1 MPSSGMFGGADAKP
15 EATLEPW
22 RPWRPWE
29 KFDKQPDGESEL
41 VNRLQTEV
49 RQLKAKRAKNVD
61 GKKDKVD
68 KANGSSQPKTKTCE
82 RCTFWKCKGGEKCNA
97 RGKTCNTCKKTGHL
111 AASKLC
117 QKEETDTTRT
127 VQSDANSSSKPKE
140 GLCRILTVAKIR
152 KETTATKAT
161 EKKEAKHKGEN
172 IIAKIKMAAMEGDS
186 REVSIQPV
194 TDTGVK
200 KTILCKSDWDKIGRY
215 GRVVKTDTKFR
226 PYGTSVQLP
235 ILGKP
240 KVYLRA
246 QAGAVIATHIYISKV
261 DNETSLLGKINAE
274 RLGIVKINLRGS
286 R

>member
-1 MPSSGMFGGADAKP
+1 MATYMPSPGEFRGADADP
-15 EATLEPW
+15 EASLEPW

-41 VNRLQTEV
+41 VNRPQTEV

-68 KANGSSQPKTKTCE
+68 KPNGSSQPKTKTCE

-152 KETTATKAT
+152 KET
-161 EKKEAKHKGEN
+161 KEAKHKGEN
-172 IIAKIKMAAMEGDS
+172 IVAKIKMAAMEDDA

-200 KTILCKSDWDKIGRY
+200 KTILCKSDRDKIGRY

-235 ILGKP
+235 ILGKA

-246 QAGAVIATHIYISKV
+246 QRTPTMNDDITIYRRELARI
-261 DNETSLLGKINAE
+261 
-274 RLGIVKINLRGS
+274 
-286 R
+286 